1 MALKPRLLQ
10 GVTTFAH
17 SCGVLVPRHHSQ
29 VDFCLE
35 MPRKT
40 TRHKLLRALS
50 HAKTTVLSI
59 LVQICL
65 SSLWKNLE

>member
-1 MALKPRLLQ
+1 MITAWAGSEHKASSMALELRLLQ

-40 TRHKLLRALS
+40 TRHKCYV
-50 HAKTTVLSI
+50 H
-59 LVQICL
+59 
-65 SSLWKNLE
+65 

>member
-1 MALKPRLLQ
+1 MALEPRLLQ

-40 TRHKLLRALS
+40 TRHKCYV
-50 HAKTTVLSI
+50 H
-59 LVQICL
+59 
-65 SSLWKNLE
+65 